1 MNWASLGDWAQHRQI
16 HHFYTENSQ
25 TIFYVKWIPA
35 PYIHSA
41 YKNMYHDEPTSVTD
55 PDYSYPDSDPSIQ
68 NDAEIDV
75 KYSLDH

>member
-1 MNWASLGDWAQHRQI
+1 MHQLTVN
-16 HHFYTENSQ
+16 
-25 TIFYVKWIPA
+25 
-35 PYIHSA
+35 
-41 YKNMYHDEPTSVTD
+41 HDEPTSVTD